1 MSLQNLFALKRLAAV
16 VALEGA
22 DSGVLQH
29 VILQVYWLFK
39 RITAS
44 VTLVFSLITVTDH
57 VSRQTNRRL
66 KAFGAFCTFEWSVF
80 RVCKHMN
87 PFALDTF
94 VEFSTNLARKLH
106 GWTVVFINV
115 RL

>member
-57 VSRQTNRRL
+57 VMSQPSRRL
-66 KAFGAFCTFEWSVF
+66 KSFGTFAALEGSVF
-80 RVCKHMN
+80 
-87 PFALDTF
+87 
-94 VEFSTNLARKLH
+94 S
-106 GWTVVFINV
+106 V
-115 RL
+115 R